1 VEPHVHVRES
11 GPILELVLDRPDK
24 HNAIGDAM
32 LEELKRHVTR
42 FVDNPAF
49 RVLLLRAEGRLF
61 SAGGDLN
68 SALVPD
74 TSHGSPV
81 AFRQWLDRGTASISP
96 LAEMI
101 AATEKLT
108 VVAHQGPCMGG
119 ALELSLAFDF
129 RLASTAASYALPE
142 TRFGAVPSAGGVARL
157 TRIVGPHWARWL
169 LVAGETIDAAKAESI
184 GLLHAL
190 HTPEDLRSA
199 ADAFCMRLSA
209 MPPEAAGAAK
219 LAIELADELGTQG
232 GRSMERVLSSSLVFG
247 REYQDEIARL
257 VARLGRKKD

>member
-1 VEPHVHVRES
+1 VEQHVHVREN

-24 HNAIGDAM
+24 HNAIGDVM
-32 LEELKRHVTR
+32 LAELKRHVTR
-42 FVDNPAF
+42 FVDDPAF
-49 RVLLLRAEGRLF
+49 RVLLLRAEGALF

-74 TSHGSPV
+74 ISHGSPV
-81 AFRQWLDRGTASISP
+81 AFRQWLGRGATSISP
-96 LAEMI
+96 LAELI

-129 RLASTAASYALPE
+129 RIASTAASYALPE

-169 LVAGETIDAAKAESI
+169 LVAGEAIDAAKAESI

-190 HTPEDLRSA
+190 HTPEALKGA
-199 ADAFCMRLSA
+199 ADELCTRLGA
-209 MPPEAAGAAK
+209 MPPEATGAAK

-232 GRSMERVLSSSLVFG
+232 ARSMERILASSLVFG
-247 REYQDEIARL
+247 SEYQDEIARL
-257 VARLGRKKD
+257 VARLNRKKS

>member
-1 VEPHVHVRES
+1 M
-11 GPILELVLDRPDK
+11 LELVLDRPDK
-24 HNAIGDAM
+24 HNAIGDVM
-32 LEELKRHVTR
+32 LAELNKHVTR
-42 FVDNPAF
+42 FVDDPAF
-49 RVLLLRAEGRLF
+49 RVLLLRAEGALF

-74 TSHGSPV
+74 ISHGSPV
-81 AFRQWLDRGTASISP
+81 AFRQWLGRGATSISP
-96 LAEMI
+96 LAELI

-142 TRFGAVPSAGGVARL
+142 TRFGVVPSAGGVARL

-190 HTPEDLRSA
+190 HTPEALKGA
-199 ADAFCMRLSA
+199 ADELCTRLGA
-209 MPPEAAGAAK
+209 MPPEATGAAK

-232 GRSMERVLSSSLVFG
+232 ARSMERILASSLVFG
-247 REYQDEIARL
+247 SEYQDEIARL
-257 VARLGRKKD
+257 VARLNRKKG

>member
-1 VEPHVHVRES
+1 M
-11 GPILELVLDRPDK
+11 LELVLDRPDK
-24 HNAIGDAM
+24 HNAIGDVM
-32 LEELKRHVTR
+32 LAELNKHVTR
-42 FVDNPAF
+42 FVDDPAF
-49 RVLLLRAEGRLF
+49 RVLLLRAEGALF

-74 TSHGSPV
+74 ISHGSPV
-81 AFRQWLDRGTASISP
+81 AFRQWLGRGATSISP
-96 LAEMI
+96 LAELI

-142 TRFGAVPSAGGVARL
+142 TRFGVVPSAGGVARL

-190 HTPEDLRSA
+190 HMPEALKGA
-199 ADAFCMRLSA
+199 ADDLCTRLGA
-209 MPPEAAGAAK
+209 MPPEATGAAK

-232 GRSMERVLSSSLVFG
+232 ARSMERILASSLVFG
-247 REYQDEIARL
+247 SEYQDEIARL
-257 VARLGRKKD
+257 VARLNRKKG

>member
-1 VEPHVHVRES
+1 MERHVHVRES
-11 GPILELVLDRPDK
+11 GPILELVMDRPDK
-24 HNAIGDAM
+24 HNAIGDVM
-32 LEELKRHVTR
+32 LADLKREVSR
-42 FVDNPAF
+42 FVDDPAF
-49 RVLLLRAEGRLF
+49 RVLLLRSEGALF

-68 SALVPD
+68 SGLVPD

-81 AFRQWLDRGTASISP
+81 AFRQWLGRGATSVSP
-96 LAEMI
+96 LAELI

-108 VVAHQGPCMGG
+108 VVAHQGPCLGG

-129 RLASTAASYALPE
+129 RLASTEATYALPE

-169 LVAGETIDAAKAESI
+169 LVAGEPIDAAKAESI

-190 HTPEDLRSA
+190 HAPEDLRGA
-199 ADAFCMRLSA
+199 ADALCARLSE
-209 MPPEAAGAAK
+209 MPPEATSAAK

-232 GRSMERVLSSSLVFG
+232 ARSIERVMASSLVFG
-247 REYQDEIARL
+247 PEYQDELARL
-257 VARLGRKKD
+257 VARLGRKRN